1 MTEILLV
8 SHGNL
13 AKEFVQIA
21 EMIIERPVNATPV
34 CLDIQLNQEACT
46 DIINNAIGALPID
59 KKIVILTDLFGG
71 TPSNISIPMI
81 QKDRIEVITGVNLPM
96 LLYLLTQPED
106 KEFQEL
112 CEGAKKAGEEAIL
125 IAGDFLS

>member
-1 MTEILLV
+1 MFEILLV

-21 EMIIERPVNATPV
+21 ELIMEKPVHATPV

-46 DIINNAIGALPID
+46 AIISEAIGSLPID
-59 KKIVILTDLFGG
+59 RPIVILTDLFGG

-81 QKDRIEVITGVNLPM
+81 QKDRVEVITGVNLPM
-96 LLYLLTQPED
+96 LLAFLNKRETVPIDALLD
-106 KEFQEL
+106 D
-112 CEGAKKAGEEAIL
+112 L
-125 IAGDFLS
+125 IDRGRDSVRVLDVESL

>member
-21 EMIIERPVNATPV
+21 EKIIEQPVNATPV
-34 CLDIQLNQEACT
+34 CLDIQLNQEACIE
-46 DIINNAIGALPID
+46 IINDAIGSLPINE
-59 KKIVILTDLFGG
+59 KIVILTDLFGG
-71 TPSNISIPMI
+71 TPSNISIPKI

>member
-21 EMIIERPVNATPV
+21 EMIIEQPVNATPV
-34 CLDIQLNQEACT
+34 CLDIQLNQEACIE
-46 DIINNAIGALPID
+46 IINHAIGSLPFD
-59 KKIVILTDLFGG
+59 EKIVILTDLFGG